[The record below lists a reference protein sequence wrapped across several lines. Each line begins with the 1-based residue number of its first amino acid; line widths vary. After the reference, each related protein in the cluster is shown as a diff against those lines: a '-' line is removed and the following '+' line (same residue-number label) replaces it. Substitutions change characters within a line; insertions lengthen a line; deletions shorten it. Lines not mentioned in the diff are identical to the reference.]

1 MNRKACCSKIDDMN
15 SNTVKQPYILKLIK
29 HLHTIDHHRFEVMK
43 NCFRCGL
50 YKQGLLHDLSKYSYS
65 EFHESVKYFQG
76 NRSPYMYE
84 KEQFG
89 YANGWMHHK
98 GRNKHHWE
106 YWYDMIDGKW
116 QPLEMPFNYFVE
128 MVCDRVA
135 ACKIY
140 QKDKYTK
147 ESALN
152 YYLAKSDG
160 LYMHPKTNA
169 MLKEVLTEISIK
181 GEDIVFIELKQKI
194 KQWKKDS
201 KK

>member
-1 MNRKACCSKIDDMN
+1 MNQNPIN
-15 SNTVKQPYILKLIK
+15 QPYISKLIK
-29 HLHTIDHHRFEVMK
+29 HLHTIDHHRFVVMI
-43 NCFRCGL
+43 NCFKCGI
-50 YKQGLLHDLSKYSYS
+50 YKQGILHDLSKYTYS

-76 NRSPYMYE
+76 TRSPYMYE
-84 KEQFG
+84 KEVFG

-106 YWYDMIDGKW
+106 YWYDMVDGQW

-140 QKDKYTK
+140 QKENYSK

-152 YYLAKSDG
+152 YYLTRNDG
-160 LYMHPKTNA
+160 LYMHPKTNEL
-169 MLKEVLTEISIK
+169 LKKTLTEISIK
-181 GEDIVFIELKQKI
+181 GEDIVFSELKQKI
-194 KQWKKDS
+194 KTWKKDS